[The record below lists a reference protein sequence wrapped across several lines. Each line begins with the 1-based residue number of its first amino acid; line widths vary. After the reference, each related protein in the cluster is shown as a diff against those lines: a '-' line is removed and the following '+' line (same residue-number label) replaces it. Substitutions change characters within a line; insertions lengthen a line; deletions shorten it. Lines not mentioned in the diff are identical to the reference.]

1 MMMASGPTSLTLQV
15 TGGDLTVTVKANV
28 DGQDT
33 EPVVFT
39 FTQLVAPPVPTV
51 VGSGDALMEGNMLD
65 IPAGGSASVNVSLQ
79 NVASDSPECFVDG
92 SHGHGGDRHADH
104 SGCGRQ

>member
-1 MMMASGPTSLTLQV
+1 MLTILDAEGNEVALDSMMMASGPTSLTLQV

-39 FTQLVAPPVPTV
+39 FTPACRPPGP
-51 VGSGDALMEGNMLD
+51 
-65 IPAGGSASVNVSLQ
+65 
-79 NVASDSPECFVDG
+79 
-92 SHGHGGDRHADH
+92 DR
-104 SGCGRQ
+104 GW